1 MIVAMHI
8 ATGAA
13 AGALTGSRLGAA
25 LLGPVLHALGDY
37 IPHEDIDSR
46 SFEVRCGVLGAL
58 ALALVRGPLHPATV
72 GAVASAVPDVEH
84 IVRLPRPGG
93 RKLFPS
99 HRIIGFHRL
108 GGVPASVQLVVAGVL
123 LGVVLGAG
131 VRKDRSF
138 P

>member
-13 AGALTGSRLGAA
+13 AGALTDSRLGAV
-25 LLGPVLHALGDY
+25 LVGPVLHAAADR
-37 IPHEDIDSR
+37 IPHEDIDSHG
-46 SFEVRCGVLGAL
+46 FEVRCGVLGVL
-58 ALALVRGPLHPATV
+58 ALAAVRGLLDPATV
-72 GAVASAVPDVEH
+72 GAIASAAPDLEH
-84 IVRLPRPGG
+84 VVRLPRPGG

-99 HRIIGFHRL
+99 HRIRGFTRP

-131 VRKDRSF
+131 LRGRRAAS
-138 P
+138 